1 MIEGLIKSKNKCF
14 EEHKGEDGKCHGLYG
29 GDRFT
34 DYLSYGCI
42 GCKHLDLI
50 VRNKKE
56 GKKSMELKDTINLMN
71 SDDFKDRFVAEYL
84 QTKIRY
90 EKLHKMIIKYRA
102 GTLKFEP
109 KCEIELFEEQAKHMG
124 LYLKCLEIRAE
135 IEGIE
140 L

>member
-1 MIEGLIKSKNKCF
+1 MNLSKNKCF

-56 GKKSMELKDTINLMN
+56 DKK
-71 SDDFKDRFVAEYL
+71 AEW
-84 QTKIRY
+84 KIS
-90 EKLHKMIIKYRA
+90 EC
-102 GTLKFEP
+102 G
-109 KCEIELFEEQAKHMG
+109 ELFCPFCGYCAQFDDDNYCGHCGAKLDIPKG
-124 LYLKCLEIRAE
+124 DNAT
-135 IEGIE
+135 
-140 L
+140 